1 MNQPGAGPTRR
12 VRAPAKLTLTL
23 RVTGRRPD
31 GYHDLDALAVSLS
44 DPADDL
50 EITPGA
56 GPSRIEVTGAA
67 DGVPASQDNL
77 ALAAARLAG
86 VPCRIRLHKRI
97 PAGGGLGGGSADA
110 AAVLRTLGIRD
121 PALAARLGSDVP
133 FCLHGGPA
141 RLRGRGEELEPVAL
155 PALPPV
161 VVVHPGF
168 ALATPAVYRAWD
180 ALGGPAGTPVP
191 APAALAAS
199 GDELVNDLEP
209 AAWHLAPQLAAL
221 ARSLPRPGPTRYLLA
236 GSGSCLW
243 AFATDRDAALR
254 AAAAV
259 AGEAGVRSWV
269 GAVLGAGGP
278 GAAAAVS
285 DPAGDAASGSA

>member
-1 MNQPGAGPTRR
+1 MSRPDGGPTRR

-56 GPSRIEVTGAA
+56 GPSRLEVTGIL
-67 DGVPASQDNL
+67 DGVPTTGDNL
-77 ALAAARLAG
+77 VVAAARLAG
-86 VPCRIRLHKRI
+86 VSCHIRLHKRI
-97 PAGGGLGGGSADA
+97 PAGAGLGGGSADA
-110 AAVLRTLGIRD
+110 AAVLRALGFRD
-121 PALAARLGSDVP
+121 PSLAARLGSDVP

-141 RLRGRGEELEPVAL
+141 RLRGRGEVLEPVTL

-168 ALATPAVYRAWD
+168 PLATPSVYRAWD
-180 ALGGPAGTPVP
+180 DLGGPAGTPVP

-199 GDELVNDLEP
+199 GGELVNDLEP
-209 AAWHLAPQLAAL
+209 AAWHLAPRLADL
-221 ARSLPRPGPTRYLLA
+221 ARSLPRPGPARYLLA

-243 AFATDRDAALR
+243 AFATDRDVAAGT
-254 AAAAV
+254 AAEVSA
-259 AGEAGVRSWV
+259 EAGLRCWV
-269 GAVLGAGGP
+269 GEVLGAGGP
-278 GAAAAVS
+278 GAAAGLS
-285 DPAGDAASGSA
+285 DPAGDAASASA